1 MRGVR
6 RTGWGG
12 GIGAGG
18 PLIVALLFAIPEG
31 VRSQGLSIQLSP
43 SDHNGYAIS
52 CFGGRDGHID
62 LTVSGGSPP
71 YTYEWSTG
79 ASTQDI
85 SGLAA
90 GYYRVAVYDNNGGS
104 AQGEITLG
112 EPEQLMGTA
121 TAFEYPNDFHV
132 SCHSCYNGSIDAG
145 AVGGVAPY
153 TYEWKDGPTVED
165 RSGLGARDYSVVV
178 RDANGC
184 EAEQVTLILREPQR
198 NDWTMNGNAG
208 TDPAS
213 QYVGTSDSKDLVFR
227 TNGLERI
234 RLMANGEVKLN
245 VPGMGAGPLY
255 RDADGILRAGSLPV
269 ALPLPATPCALTLGS
284 YPLVDQHWRI
294 DGNVFLFPQCDPEL
308 MPRIGTRTPNPISF
322 ITNDETR
329 MVLTGEGKL
338 GIGTVPP
345 SGPIDQYRLFVEDG
359 IATRDVLVK
368 QGVWPDHVFH
378 EGYRLMPLEDL
389 RQWLREH
396 HHLPGIP
403 SAAEVEEK
411 GGVEVGDL
419 QRRMLETIEQQAL
432 YILQLEER
440 LARVEQRIGTR
451 PTSK

>member
-1 MRGVR
+1 MCAAFG
-6 RTGWGG
+6 GPDGGG

-31 VRSQGLSIQLSP
+31 VRSQGLTIQLSP

-79 ASTQDI
+79 ASTQDV
-85 SGLAA
+85 SDLAA
-90 GYYRVAVYDNNGGS
+90 GYYRVAVYDSDTGS
-104 AQGEITLG
+104 VEGEITLN
-112 EPEQLMGTA
+112 EPEQLIGTA
-121 TAFEYPNDFHV
+121 TAFEYPNEYNV

-145 AVGGVAPY
+145 AVGGVGPY
-153 TYEWKDGPTVED
+153 TYAWLDGPTVED

-184 EAEQVTLILREPQR
+184 EAERVTLHLREPQR

-208 TDPAS
+208 TIPGPH
-213 QYVGTSDSKDLVFR
+213 YIGTSDNMDVVFKS
-227 TNGLERI
+227 NGIERF
-234 RLMANGEVKLN
+234 RLLASGEVKLN
-245 VPGMGAGPLY
+245 SPGMGAGPLY

-308 MPRIGTRTPNPISF
+308 MPRIGSRTPNPISF

-345 SGPIDQYRLFVEDG
+345 TGPIDQYRLFVEDG
-359 IATRDVLVK
+359 IVTRDVMVK
-368 QGVWPDHVFH
+368 LGTWPDYVFDEDH
-378 EGYRLMPLEDL
+378 ELPSFDAL
-389 RQWLREH
+389 RQFLRENK
-396 HHLPGIP
+396 HLPGIP
-403 SAAEVEEK
+403 SAFELEEQN
-411 GGVEVGDL
+411 GVEVGDM
-419 QRRMLETIEQQAL
+419 QRRLLQALEEQAL
-432 YILQLEER
+432 YILQLED
-440 LARVEQRIGTR
+440 RVKSLEK
-451 PTSK
+451 TSN